1 MQASVPELAAARLSV
16 QQVDIGQ
23 LNAGPISVGRLVLD
37 DMRVDVS
44 TGTAAF
50 VGLQVTVD
58 LDMSLEWAVR
68 VKVPVVG
75 GWTWD
80 GTIELGAHSCS
91 VTLGDVTL
99 PGLQAFTLDLAGL
112 SVDGISATVAPLH
125 ALRLG
130 PLVADG
136 LAVSDVLAP
145 VAGFTLSG
153 MGLGRLAVDGAGV
166 PAVSARAATLTR
178 LSGQGFPLGD
188 VTVAGVALPQAE
200 ASDITSLGLDATGVS
215 NPFLFT
221 CDVGVL
227 DVTLRVTPGARLQA
241 DQLRLS
247 GVRSSAA
254 VGSIELR
261 DVVLPY
267 EVLDLTL
274 SQIGLETLELPK
286 IEVG

>member
-75 GWTWD
+75 GWTCD
-80 GTIELGAHSCS
+80 GTIELGGHSCS

-166 PAVSARAATLTR
+166 PAVSASAATLTR
-178 LSGQGFPLGD
+178 LSGQG
-188 VTVAGVALPQAE
+188 LPARRRDRPV
-200 ASDITSLGLDATGVS
+200 SRCRRRRRPTSPAWAWTRPGCPTRSCSPATWVS
-215 NPFLFT
+215 WT
-221 CDVGVL
+221 SRCG
-227 DVTLRVTPGARLQA
+227 
-241 DQLRLS
+241 
-247 GVRSSAA
+247 
-254 VGSIELR
+254 
-261 DVVLPY
+261 
-267 EVLDLTL
+267 
-274 SQIGLETLELPK
+274 
-286 IEVG
+286 